1 MYANH
6 PSFFFGSNFFFPN
19 VDHHLMLYIIVIMI
33 HFYIIIIIKIHST
46 INDPEKSHQFFCY
59 NFHLDSN
66 QTKISRPKLEIWL
79 RKKPLFTAS
88 FHAGILLLMDTIT
101 RVFGELFACTKFIFC
116 IHNRKLFDTG
126 LNPSD
131 E

>member
-33 HFYIIIIIKIHST
+33 HFYIIIIKIHST

-66 QTKISRPKLEIWL
+66 QTKISIQTEAWNLIE
-79 RKKPLFTAS
+79 KKPLFTAS

-101 RVFGELFACTKFIFC
+101 RVFGELFAYTKFIFC
-116 IHNRKLFDTG
+116 THNRKLFDTG